1 MSPNMLTI
9 NTCKTHGTGYFT
21 APTPGKNEMR
31 FCVKCIHT
39 GIQKKPRHFFLT
51 EPFRKLVELVAQ
63 EG

>member
-1 MSPNMLTI
+1 MADQSMLTI
-9 NTCKTHGTGYFT
+9 STCKTHGTGYFT
-21 APTPGKNEMR
+21 APNKNGMS
-31 FCVKCIHT
+31 FCVKCVHA